1 MTMPTNGVKSSEQ
14 KKSPQ
19 NPIFLLAPKRP
30 ISRLNMT
37 QYTVIIMR
45 HLLKH
50 KSYRLSDY
58 FMALIYLIV

>member
-1 MTMPTNGVKSSEQ
+1 MPTNGVRSSEQ

-45 HLLKH
+45 HLLKY
-50 KSYRLSDY
+50 KKYLLFDY
-58 FMALIYLIV
+58 FIVLIYLIV